1 MAKAYSIDLRT
12 RVLHYLKK
20 NSNKEAASQLF
31 QVSRATIYRWLAR
44 NKEKGHVNPI
54 KRKYAYKKVEDEKL
68 RHYIE
73 ENPEDFLYEIAN
85 HFQVKPATIFYACK
99 RLKITRKKRHYPIK
113 KKMLNK
119 EQNF

>member
-68 RHYIE
+68 RH
-73 ENPEDFLYEIAN
+73 
-85 HFQVKPATIFYACK
+85 
-99 RLKITRKKRHYPIK
+99 
-113 KKMLNK
+113 
-119 EQNF
+119 